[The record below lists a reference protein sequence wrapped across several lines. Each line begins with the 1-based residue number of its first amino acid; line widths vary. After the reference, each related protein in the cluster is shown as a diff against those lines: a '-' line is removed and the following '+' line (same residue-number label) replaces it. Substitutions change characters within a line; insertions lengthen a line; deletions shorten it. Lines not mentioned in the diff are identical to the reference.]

1 MKRSKME
8 TTTTTNEG
16 EGRIKYEEKVKLED
30 QANEFEGQTKK
41 GNKTTK
47 YDLNGVHLICA

>member
-1 MKRSKME
+1 MRRSKME

-30 QANEFEGQTKK
+30 QANEFEG
-41 GNKTTK
+41 
-47 YDLNGVHLICA
+47 